1 MGSLK
6 KRAEHTSRVQGVDV
20 DAKIHRLACADP
32 VFDFLDDPLRPDR
45 IDGAGLD
52 DFEAAVAVVFV
63 VAGTGKRGADAGVN
77 VAVIGQQAFQVG
89 MVKVGPVVDRRLRR
103 GRTSEHFGPPS
114 VSLGR
119 LSG

>member
-1 MGSLK
+1 
-6 KRAEHTSRVQGVDV
+6 
-20 DAKIHRLACADP
+20 
-32 VFDFLDDPLRPDR
+32 
-45 IDGAGLD
+45 
-52 DFEAAVAVVFV
+52 
-63 VAGTGKRGADAGVN
+63 
-77 VAVIGQQAFQVG
+77 VG